1 MRAARRPG
9 NVFLTIT
16 AILFAAAVPATATGL
31 SFWDDVPDDVLREQL
46 LDAMTPEELIG
57 QTLMLGWVGQ
67 DPSRDVLTWI
77 QTTNL
82 GGVKIFGWNGD
93 DLVRLARALETMQER
108 AVGHRLG
115 IPLLTATDQEGGWVR
130 HVKGSGNLTT
140 TITPGNM
147 AIGATNLPYDAYR
160 SAYHIGMELR
170 ALGIN
175 MNFAPTVDVYIN
187 PAAHVIGPRAFS
199 NDAVQSGLLG
209 VAYFHGLEDTRV
221 ISTAKHFPGHGN
233 AADDSHGVMPIIL
246 DTYDDL
252 LNRDLI
258 PFRFLIN
265 EGVPAILSG
274 HLTFPNVRDDGRP
287 ASLSAYFKRDL
298 LRGELGFEGVII
310 TDDLYMGGVWE
321 YGADRDW
328 GIEEIVIEALRAG
341 NDLVMLSRTPQPR
354 DTLYRRLLETYESDP
369 EFRQIVRE
377 AASRV
382 IKLKLDYLKPADR
395 VPLMP
400 DYRALPE
407 AMQRYDSAT
416 FFRDQAG
423 RSVTIMRDALIPFA
437 PGEGERVLLA
447 GKDSDFLRI
456 GSQIL
461 PRADVHRIPQ
471 RTGSFEY
478 FASAAEVRRFR
489 SVAARYDTVIFCLSD
504 PRTLQILSSLAD
516 LDVRVIVF
524 SILTPIYLR
533 ELPWVDTAI
542 AVYGW
547 GDESFRAGFSAML
560 GRITPSGRLPVSI
573 GQDPW

>member
-1 MRAARRPG
+1 MRTSQTTRRS
-9 NVFLTIT
+9 NTLLIVT
-16 AILFAAAVPATATGL
+16 AIVLASVPATAGGL
-31 SFWDDVPDDVLREQL
+31 SFWDDVPDEVLREQL

-67 DPSRDVLTWI
+67 DPSRDVMTWI
-77 QTTNL
+77 RTTNL

-93 DLVRLARALETMQER
+93 DLVRLARSLGTMQDR
-108 AVGHRLG
+108 AVEHRLG

-130 HVKGSGNLTT
+130 HVKGSGSLTT

-160 SAYHIGMELR
+160 SAYYIGMELR

-175 MNFAPTVDVYIN
+175 MNFAPTIDVYIN
-187 PAAHVIGPRAFS
+187 PSAHVIGPRAFS
-199 NDAVQSGLLG
+199 NDPVQSGMLG

-233 AADDSHGVMPIIL
+233 AADDSHGVMPVIF
-246 DTYDDL
+246 DTYEDL
-252 LNRDLI
+252 MNRDLV

-274 HLTFPNVRDDGRP
+274 HLAFPNVWDDGRP
-287 ASLSAYFKRDL
+287 ASLSSYFKRDL
-298 LRGELGFEGVII
+298 LRNELGFDGVII

-321 YGADRDW
+321 YGADRNW

-354 DTLYRRLLETYESDP
+354 GTLYRRLIETYESDP
-369 EFRQIVRE
+369 EFRQVVRE

-382 IKLKLDYLKPADR
+382 LQLKLDYLKPADR
-395 VPLMP
+395 VPLVP
-400 DYRALPE
+400 DYRELPE
-407 AMQRYDSAT
+407 TIRRYDSMS

-423 RSVTIMRDALIPFA
+423 RSVTIVRDALIPFRPA
-437 PGEGERVLLA
+437 DGERILLA
-447 GKDSDFLRI
+447 GKDPDFLI
-456 GSQIL
+456 VGSRIL
-461 PRADVHRIPQ
+461 PQADRHRFV
-471 RTGSFEY
+471 TGSFY
-478 FASAAEVRRFR
+478 FAGAAEVRRFR
-489 SVAARYDTVIFCLSD
+489 TIAAGYDTVIFCLSD
-504 PRTLQILSSLAD
+504 PRTLQILSALEG
-516 LDVRVIVF
+516 LDVRIIVF

-533 ELPWVDTAI
+533 ELPWVDSAL

-547 GDESFRAGFSAML
+547 GEESFRAGFSALL
-560 GRITPSGRLPVSI
+560 GRFVPSGRLPVSV